1 MRNQPMEGSDVAVLK
16 TIWSKRADGIWAI
29 HDIKG
34 LTLKPKDGHDPCY
47 FAFEGDLELMTS
59 TPSGLSTWELFRA
72 FGTTDFLV
80 KQSIVPVVA
89 WIHDEPMMRTIGT
102 GFFISC
108 TGYLLTA
115 CHVVLDP
122 EESGYGK
129 VRREGHRLRFLDGLQ
144 MGVLVRLN
152 PATGQG
158 GVAFLPF
165 ETCCYWGDWKSSP
178 LIHESDSFDML
189 TDIAVCKVPTWPN
202 GEGHQPLNLS
212 LNAFTPKECAF
223 ALGYAEMPDIPMKV
237 SEESFSLFEPQ
248 DELYV
253 SIGEVMEVFPDNH
266 VSRMVPTPGPCF
278 DFAAKVP
285 GKMSGA
291 PIFGADGAVVR
302 GVVSRSFSGQRH
314 AYGAM
319 IGPSLRLPLGG
330 GTTLQSL
337 MESGNEGIARVQGV
351 GL

>member
-1 MRNQPMEGSDVAVLK
+1 MRNWPMGVSDVAVLK

-29 HDIKG
+29 HNIKG
-34 LTLKPKDGHDPCY
+34 LTLKPKDGHDPRY
-47 FAFEGDLELMTS
+47 FAFEGDLEIMTS
-59 TPSGLSTWELFRA
+59 TPSGLSTRELFRA

-80 KQSIVPVVA
+80 KQSILPVVA
-89 WIHDEPMMRTIGT
+89 WVHDEPMMRMIGT
-102 GFFISC
+102 GFFVSC

-122 EESGYGK
+122 EESGYGR

-158 GVAFLPF
+158 GVAFFPF

-178 LIHESDSFDML
+178 LIHESDSFEML
-189 TDIAVCKVPTWPN
+189 TDIAVCKVPMWPN

-212 LNAFTPKECAF
+212 LNAFTPKDRAF
-223 ALGYAEMPDIPMKV
+223 VLGYAEMPDIPMKL
-237 SEESFSLFEPQ
+237 SEESLSLSEPR
-248 DELYV
+248 DELFV
-253 SIGEVMEVFPDNH
+253 SIGEVMEVFPENH

-302 GVVSRSFSGQRH
+302 GVVSRSFSGERH

-319 IGPSLRLPLGG
+319 IGPSLRLPLSR

-337 MESGNEGIARVQGV
+337 MESGNEGIPRVRGV